1 MSPRADAV
9 AVAVLRGRDE
19 QTQVLL
25 IRRARGAFA
34 GAWTFVMGLV
44 EENERATDAAL
55 REVGEETGLRCAAF
69 YTAGE
74 LDTFYDP
81 VKDRI
86 VQVPY
91 FVARV
96 VTDEV
101 VLDEA
106 HDAYRWTTFAE
117 ADEMLEFAAQ
127 RRILGEIRRAFVER
141 DPAKWRTIALEP
153 MALDQHRD
161 GG

>member
-1 MSPRADAV
+1 LSASRRADAV
-9 AVAVLRGRDE
+9 AVVVLRDRGEGTR
-19 QTQVLL
+19 VLL

-44 EENERATDAAL
+44 EADERATDAAL
-55 REVGEETGLRCAAF
+55 RELGEETGLVCERF

-96 VTDEV
+96 ADGEV
-101 VLDEA
+101 VLDDAHEA
-106 HDAYRWTTFAE
+106 FRWTTFAQAE
-117 ADEMLEFAAQ
+117 ELLEFAAQ
-127 RRILGEIRRAFVER
+127 RRILDEIRRAFVER
-141 DPAKWRTIALEP
+141 EPSAWRTIALP
-153 MALDQHRD
+153 
-161 GG
+161 